1 MHDLAPWRLLL
12 ADRETTSTR
21 LNELPAREQ
30 IDPKYRWRLEDIYP
44 SDDDW
49 ETDYRRVEQGLGAIG
64 EFKGRTGESAEAL
77 LKVLKLRDELEE
89 RFERV
94 FVYAAMRSD
103 EDTTNEHYQAL
114 RDRAAS
120 LAARVQE
127 ATAFVSTEILDIPE
141 EKLWQWV
148 EENEDLRVYRHFL
161 EDLLRTREHV
171 LPREQE
177 ELLARTS
184 EVARA
189 PHDIFNM
196 FNNADIRFSKI
207 LDERGNE
214 IEVTKGRYALL
225 QESPDRRVR
234 RDAFRA
240 LYGEYSKWPNTLAS
254 MLNGSVKK
262 DVFYARTRRYPSAL
276 RMALDADNVPD
287 EVYSNLIDAVHAGL
301 EPLHRAI
308 SLRKRA
314 LKVEAVH
321 PYDLY
326 VPLVPSLKWEVPYE
340 EARELVLGA
349 LSILGEE
356 YGEQLKRAFREGWID
371 VFENRGKRTG
381 AYSWGA
387 YGVHP
392 YILLNYNGRL
402 DDVFTLAHELGHAMH
417 SHFTWST
424 QPYIYG
430 DYSIFVA
437 EVAST
442 VNEALLTHY
451 LLGRTEEPQ
460 RRLYL
465 LNHWVDQI
473 RGTVYTQVLFAEF
486 EKATHEMVERGQ
498 PLTANVLNKLAS
510 NLYRTYLGPDFTLD
524 SPYEINWARIPHFY
538 TAFYVYKYATGYS
551 AATAISQKILSGEA
565 GAVERYLDFLR
576 SGSSDYPLNLLRKAG
591 VDMRSPEPVRSVT
604 GLLARLVSEMEGLIG
619 S

>member
-1 MHDLAPWRLLL
+1 MHDLKSRHLLFAGQETAATGL
-12 ADRETTSTR
+12 KKLPDRDE
-21 LNELPAREQ
+21 
-30 IDPKYRWRLEDIYP
+30 IDPKYKWRLEDIYP
-44 SDDDW
+44 SDEAW
-49 ETDYRRVEQGLGAIG
+49 EKDFRQVERDLERISQY
-64 EFKGRTGESAEAL
+64 KGRTGESAETL

-103 EDTTNEHYQAL
+103 EDTTNERYQAL

-120 LAARVQE
+120 LSARVQE
-127 ATAFVSTEILDIPE
+127 ATAFVSTEILQIPE
-141 EKLWQWV
+141 EKLWKWV
-148 EENEDLRVYRHFL
+148 EENDELKIYRHYL

-189 PHDIFNM
+189 PYDIFNM
-196 FNNADIRFSKI
+196 FNNADLKFPKIR
-207 LDERGNE
+207 DEQGNE
-214 IEVTKGRYALL
+214 VEVTKGRYALL

-234 RDAFRA
+234 RDAFYA

-262 DVFYARTRRYPSAL
+262 DVFYARSRRYESAL

-287 EVYSNLIDAVHAGL
+287 EVYDNLIGAIRANL
-301 EPLHRAI
+301 EPLHQAI
-308 SLRKRA
+308 SLRKRV
-314 LKVEAVH
+314 LKLDSVK

-326 VPLVPSLKWEVPYE
+326 VPLVPELKWEVPFE
-340 EARELVLGA
+340 KAREIVLEALAVLGPDYVA
-349 LSILGEE
+349 
-356 YGEQLKRAFREGWID
+356 QLERAFRERWID

-392 YILLNYNGRL
+392 YILLNYNNRL

-442 VNEALLTHY
+442 VNEALLTQY
-451 LLGRTEEPQ
+451 LLERTEDPQ

-486 EKATHEMVERGQ
+486 EKATHSMVESGQ
-498 PLTANVLNKLAS
+498 PLTANALNQLAS
-510 NLYRTYLGPDFTLD
+510 DLYQTYLGPEFVLD

-551 AATAISQKILSGEA
+551 AATAISQKILAGEA
-565 GAVERYLDFLR
+565 GAVERYLDFLK

-591 VDMRSPEPVRSVT
+591 VDMRSPEPVRVVT
-604 GLLARLVSEMEGLIG
+604 ELLGKLVSEMEELFG

>member
-1 MHDLAPWRLLL
+1 MHVGMLQRLFLESQGI
-12 ADRETTSTR
+12 ETGS
-21 LNELPAREQ
+21 LKELPGRDE
-30 IDPKYRWRLEDIYP
+30 IDSAYKWRLEDLYP
-44 SDDDW
+44 SDEAW
-49 ETDYRRVEQGLGAIG
+49 EADFERVERDLEAIARY
-64 EFKGRTGESAEAL
+64 KGRTGESAETL
-77 LKVLKLRDELEE
+77 LKVLKLRDALEE
-89 RFERV
+89 RFERL

-103 EDTTNEHYQAL
+103 EDTTNQRYQAL

-120 LAARVQE
+120 LSARVQE
-127 ATAFVSTEILDIPE
+127 ATAFVNTEILEIPE

-148 EENEDLRVYRHFL
+148 EENSELRVYRHFL
-161 EDLLRTREHV
+161 EDLLRTREHM

-177 ELLARTS
+177 ELLARTT

-196 FNNADIRFSKI
+196 FNNADLKFPTIR
-207 LDERGNE
+207 DEQGNE
-214 IEVTKGRYALL
+214 VEVTKGRYALL

-262 DVFYARTRRYPSAL
+262 DVFYARTRRYDSAL

-287 EVYSNLIDAVHAGL
+287 QVYDNLIATIRSQL

-308 SLRKRA
+308 SLRKRV
-314 LKVEAVH
+314 LKLESVR

-326 VPLVPSLKWEVPYE
+326 VPLVPRLKWEVPYE
-340 EARELVLGA
+340 EVRSTVLEA
-349 LSILGEE
+349 LSILGQE
-356 YGEQLKRAFREGWID
+356 YREQLERAFRERWID
-371 VFENRGKRTG
+371 VYENRGKRTG

-387 YGVHP
+387 YGAHP

-451 LLGRTEEPQ
+451 LLKRTEDPQ

-486 EKATHEMVERGQ
+486 EKATHGMVERGQ
-498 PLTANVLNKLAS
+498 PLTADALNRLAAD
-510 NLYRTYLGPDFTLD
+510 LYRAYLGGDFSLD

-551 AATAISQKILSGEA
+551 AATAISQKILAGEA
-565 GAVERYLDFLR
+565 RAVERYLEFLR
-576 SGSSDYPLNLLRKAG
+576 SGSSDYPLNLLQKAG
-591 VDMRSPEPVRSVT
+591 VDMRSPEPVQAVT
-604 GLLARLVSEMEGLIG
+604 TLLSKLVSEMEQLFGV
-619 S
+619 

>member
-1 MHDLAPWRLLL
+1 MHVGMLQRLFLESQGK
-12 ADRETTSTR
+12 ETGS
-21 LNELPAREQ
+21 LKELPSRDE
-30 IDPKYRWRLEDIYP
+30 IDPAYKWRLEDLYP
-44 SDDDW
+44 SDEAW
-49 ETDYRRVEQGLGAIG
+49 EADFERVERDLEAIAG
-64 EFKGRTGESAEAL
+64 YKGRTGESAETL
-77 LKVLKLRDELEE
+77 LKVLKLRDALEE
-89 RFERV
+89 RFERL

-103 EDTTNEHYQAL
+103 EDTTNQRYQAL

-120 LAARVQE
+120 LSARVQE
-127 ATAFVSTEILDIPE
+127 ATAFVNTEILEIPE

-148 EENEDLRVYRHFL
+148 EENSELRVYRHFL
-161 EDLLRTREHV
+161 EDLLRTREHM

-177 ELLARTS
+177 ELLARTT

-196 FNNADIRFSKI
+196 FNNADLKFPTIR
-207 LDERGNE
+207 DEQGNE
-214 IEVTKGRYALL
+214 VEVTKGRYALL

-262 DVFYARTRRYPSAL
+262 DVFYARTRRYDSAL

-287 EVYSNLIDAVHAGL
+287 QVYDNLIATIRGQL

-308 SLRKRA
+308 SLRKRV
-314 LKVEAVH
+314 LNLESVH

-326 VPLVPSLKWEVPYE
+326 VPLVPRLKWEVPYE
-340 EARELVLGA
+340 EARSTVLEA
-349 LSILGEE
+349 LSILGQE
-356 YGEQLKRAFREGWID
+356 YREQLERAFRERWID
-371 VFENRGKRTG
+371 VYENRGKRTG

-387 YGVHP
+387 YGAHP

-451 LLGRTEEPQ
+451 LLKRTEDPQ

-486 EKATHEMVERGQ
+486 EKATHGMVESGQ
-498 PLTANVLNKLAS
+498 PLTADALNRLAAD
-510 NLYRTYLGPDFTLD
+510 LYRAYLGGDFSLD

-551 AATAISQKILSGEA
+551 AATAISQKILAGEA
-565 GAVERYLDFLR
+565 GAVERYLEFLR
-576 SGSSDYPLNLLRKAG
+576 SGSSDYPLNLLQKAG
-591 VDMRSPEPVRSVT
+591 VDMRSPEPVQAVT
-604 GLLARLVSEMEGLIG
+604 TLLSKLVSEMEQLFGV
-619 S
+619 

>member
-49 ETDYRRVEQGLGAIG
+49 ETDYRRVEQGLEAIG

-308 SLRKRA
+308 SLRKSA

>member
-1 MHDLAPWRLLL
+1 MHDLAPRRLLL

-308 SLRKRA
+308 SLRKSA